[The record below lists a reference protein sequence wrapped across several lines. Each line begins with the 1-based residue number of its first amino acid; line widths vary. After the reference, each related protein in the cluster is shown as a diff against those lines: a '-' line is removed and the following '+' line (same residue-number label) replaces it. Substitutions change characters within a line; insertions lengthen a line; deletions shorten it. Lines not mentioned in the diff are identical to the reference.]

1 MKSREKRI
9 KEYCRSISRELYCPA
24 AARKQILAA
33 IRENI
38 AAYIEENPDA
48 GFEDVQKHFG
58 TPQQIAASYIEELEM
73 PELVRKLN
81 LRRRVLSV
89 LCISLGVCA
98 LLLLVALAVVV
109 IGTLLGS
116 NYYVVYVT
124 R

>member
-1 MKSREKRI
+1 ML
-9 KEYCRSISRELYCPA
+9 RSA
-24 AARKQILAA
+24 Q
-33 IRENI
+33 NI
-38 AAYIEENPDA
+38 
-48 GFEDVQKHFG
+48 HFG